1 MPLLFLVALNVS
13 RSVCCGDGGGAAA
26 ETKSIMS
33 VPDNFLAPLRWF
45 WYIVGRVSASNEYRS
60 QFPLSLLS
68 HLSRCYLGLGE
79 PKFRGLRI
87 LSCRRIPASATPNS
101 LPAPSFSLGR
111 IWRGG
116 DQECAQEARCT
127 VPPIQSWL
135 RANALRGKHDR
146 YRTSFFCRFAHS
158 LPL

>member
-13 RSVCCGDGGGAAA
+13 RSVCCGDGGVGGGD
-26 ETKSIMS
+26 E
-33 VPDNFLAPLRWF
+33 VDNVRSRQLPRTAPVVL
-45 WYIVGRVSASNEYRS
+45 VHGRVSASNEYRS